1 LKENLR
7 DLAPVMEETG
17 RVIFQNGSI
26 TVNLLPALIALA
38 LLGALLLKLFFG
50 LTMMDVMDA
59 MVGGSSY
66 GTPYSTSGSGYAAPA
81 PASSYGTP
89 SAGYDAH
96 TAGYSAR
103 SSYYDD
109 ENVELTAEQRS
120 LYPELAKLQDDI
132 ERLRL
137 NEVQLRN
144 QLFLNNAAG
153 SGDLASAAS
162 GQIGYY
168 N

>member
-1 LKENLR
+1 MAWIKH
-7 DLAPVMEETG
+7 
-17 RVIFQNGSI
+17 FSI
-26 TVNLLPALIALA
+26 ILV
-38 LLGALLLKLFFG
+38 LLKLFFG

-109 ENVELTAEQRS
+109 ENVSWYLESQVS
-120 LYPELAKLQDDI
+120 LNKI
-132 ERLRL
+132 
-137 NEVQLRN
+137 
-144 QLFLNNAAG
+144 
-153 SGDLASAAS
+153 
-162 GQIGYY
+162 QI
-168 N
+168 